1 MSWRSD
7 GLGGPGAE
15 TMSKHSAEPRL
26 ESDAPNPRRVAAG
39 RINRSLRRGLT
50 EAGRH
55 RLRES
60 ALRSQPWKFAIGPKS
75 ATARQQSAQN
85 GKVRQIGILSI
96 RECRAL
102 TAELTADLS
111 RLRQIRQQAA
121 SRPGE
126 NSS

>member
-1 MSWRSD
+1 
-7 GLGGPGAE
+7 
-15 TMSKHSAEPRL
+15 MSKFSAKPSL

-50 EAGRH
+50 EAGRQ

-60 ALRSQPWKFAIGPKS
+60 ALRNQPWKLAIGPKS
-75 ATARQQSAQN
+75 ATARRQSARN
-85 GKVRQIGILSI
+85 GKVRQVGILSV

-102 TAELTADLS
+102 TAELTSDLS
-111 RLRQIRQQAA
+111 RLRKIRQQAA
-121 SRPGE
+121 SLTDE

>member
-1 MSWRSD
+1 
-7 GLGGPGAE
+7 
-15 TMSKHSAEPRL
+15 MSKVSAEPRI
-26 ESDAPNPRRVAAG
+26 EPDVANSRRAAAG

-50 EAGRH
+50 EAGRQ

-75 ATARQQSAQN
+75 ATARRQSARN
-85 GKVRQIGILSI
+85 GKVRQIGILSV

-111 RLRQIRQQAA
+111 HLRQIRRQAA
-121 SRPGE
+121 SQPDE
-126 NSS
+126 NSLRHPTDK